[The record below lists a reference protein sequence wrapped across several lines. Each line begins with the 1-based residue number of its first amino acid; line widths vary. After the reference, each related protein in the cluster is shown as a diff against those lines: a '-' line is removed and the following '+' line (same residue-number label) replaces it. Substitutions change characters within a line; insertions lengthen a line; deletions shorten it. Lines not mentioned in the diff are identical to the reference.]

1 MRSSSSSEVTV
12 DVVLDRVSFTLSH
25 IEEVVQRLLPL
36 LFKSVPVAVLSENR
50 DDTVHSEVWE
60 ISLPKQSFDKLLR
73 LSKESSLIE
82 AWPEARFRLLL
93 VFGLP
98 QFHVSRPPNEFLVDH
113 ATELWSTILKL
124 WMLIPPE
131 SLLRYLCG

>member
-82 AWPEARFRLLL
+82 AWPEARFRLPPCL
-93 VFGLP
+93 
-98 QFHVSRPPNEFLVDH
+98 RPPTFSRQSP
-113 ATELWSTILKL
+113 TERIS
-124 WMLIPPE
+124 
-131 SLLRYLCG
+131 R